1 MKSSHLYRSFFS
13 LGISKVILLVSLFVL
28 IGCGYKPSVQ
38 YIKNVVDGSVYVNV
52 IVDPQEP
59 ENAVYVKDALHQMV
73 LKRFKGSIASKEEAE
88 NIITASYMG
97 TTFNPISY
105 SNGYI
110 TRYRADVKMNF
121 VMKTKKGVY
130 RRSIRGYVE
139 EDIQESSKL
148 SSSLRT
154 EAIRTGMTKALDQ
167 FLAYVSTQGVIVEEI
182 RKEKEAKKNGASEK

>member
-1 MKSSHLYRSFFS
+1 MKSSSLYRSFFS
-13 LGISKVILLVSLFVL
+13 VGISKVILAVSLFVVV
-28 IGCGYKPSVQ
+28 GCGYKPSVQ
-38 YIKNVVDGSVYVNV
+38 YIKNVIDGSVYVNV

-59 ENAVYVKDALHQMV
+59 ENAAYVKDALHQMV
-73 LKRFKGSIASKEEAE
+73 LQRFKGSIASKEEAE

-105 SNGYI
+105 SNGYV

-121 VMKTKKGVY
+121 VMKTKKGIY

-139 EDIQESSKL
+139 EDIQASSRY

-154 EAIRTGMTKALDQ
+154 EAIRGGMAKALDQ
-167 FLAYVSTQGVIVEEI
+167 FLAYVTTQGVIIEEVN
-182 RKEKEAKKNGASEK
+182 KEKEKKKRASEK